1 MRRNCQR
8 PDACVAA
15 QRGRC
20 PVCQPQT
27 DAEREAGRERMR
39 RQNADPM
46 FVIRREAAL
55 VRMNEARRKW
65 AVARRPEARA

>member
-1 MRRNCQR
+1 MRSNCR
-8 PDACVAA
+8 HPDACVAA

-46 FVIRREAAL
+46 FVTRRHAAL
-55 VRMNEARRKW
+55 VRALDERRARM
-65 AVARRPEARA
+65 EGRA

>member
-39 RQNADPM
+39 RQNADPEY
-46 FVIRREAAL
+46 VTRRHAAL
-55 VRMNEARRKW
+55 VRALAERRARM
-65 AVARRPEARA
+65 EGRA